1 MEKLRNRVMPVYL
14 LVSRLEIISNCDIIT
29 VYGSMTIRLILV
41 NVFLI
46 TIVKKKTD
54 IVIVWTIANF

>member
-1 MEKLRNRVMPVYL
+1 MHVYL
-14 LVSRLEIISNCDIIT
+14 LVSRLEVISNRDIIT

-54 IVIVWTIANF
+54 IVIL